1 MLNLE
6 SRSVTQAKPKGAVAE
21 SAEALVA
28 GYLLE
33 SGRALE

>member
-1 MLNLE
+1 MLSLE
-6 SRSVTQAKPKGAVAE
+6 SRSVTQAKPKVSAAE
-21 SAEALVA
+21 SAEALAA